1 MPSYTGSNGISVS
14 NGAISVNL
22 AKNSGLVFDASSPKG
37 LKLNVNSSSQSENNK
52 YWVQIDS
59 NNNYPYVNVSVPS
72 YTGSNGISVAG
83 ETISLKEGY
92 NVPIEY
98 KSSASSTAGFT
109 SNKLYLIGTWT
120 GV

>member
-1 MPSYTGSNGISVS
+1 MDVDTNNDYIQINATQYSAAVGGGIKLDGTSFSLNTGNVTGEKNYAVQLENGIPYVNVPWVKYTGSNGI
-14 NGAISVNL
+14 N
-22 AKNSGLVFDASSPKG
+22 
-37 LKLNVNSSSQSENNK
+37 
-52 YWVQIDS
+52 
-59 NNNYPYVNVSVPS
+59 
-72 YTGSNGISVAG
+72 VAG
-83 ETISLKEGY
+83 ETISLAEGY